1 MFKYRYI
8 RINARSREEDVYMHL
23 FTFSVRVVL
32 KDDTYSDPRLFL
44 QQELPNSRSVSTLL
58 GLLVNDGAMRQL
70 PRYEGNAW
78 KGGSITAAQLSDIDT
93 VYTGESDI
101 CVYYQGVPKQR
112 KLRLCIIFAPLVY

>member
-1 MFKYRYI
+1 
-8 RINARSREEDVYMHL
+8 MHL

-58 GLLVNDGAMRQL
+58 GLRVNDGAMRQL

-78 KGGSITAAQLSDIDT
+78 KGGSITALKFTAAQLSDIDT

-112 KLRLCIIFAPLVY
+112 KLRLCIIFAPLVC